1 LLWRFSS
8 RPSLWAV
15 VAQFLDALVVIA
27 IGANFFVSAM
37 ESISYTAGIP
47 PGLISLVL
55 APLATELPENF
66 NSAL

>member
-15 VAQFLDALVVIA
+15 VAQFLDALVGIA

-47 PGLISLVL
+47 PGLIFLVL

>member
-1 LLWRFSS
+1 LLSRFSS

-15 VAQFLDALVVIA
+15 VAQFLDALVVMA
-27 IGANFFVSAM
+27 IGAHFFVSAM
-37 ESISYTAGIP
+37 DSISYTAGIP
-47 PGLISLVL
+47 AGLISLVL